1 MHAFSYSAARR
12 TLATQAVALILIA
25 VMAAPQ
31 LVSAA
36 TTIRFPTPH
45 SSAYTHEQQIQIG
58 QQGEAE
64 VRKQM
69 QVLPDDDPL
78 ARYVRY
84 LGEKLVPYV
93 PDSPNPRYPYSFH
106 VVNLKEVNA
115 FSLPGG
121 PVYVNVGTIQ
131 AAENEAQLAGV
142 IGHEMGHTYM
152 QHAAAQAT
160 KEGYA
165 QVGLGILGAILGGGV
180 AGALG
185 RTAIAVGAN
194 AYFLKYS
201 RNDESEADHVGALLM
216 YQAGYNPQ
224 ALADFFRKLEQEG
237 GSRGPQFLS
246 DHPDPG
252 NRAQAIA
259 AIIRQLPPRQYTN
272 GDMAQFNEVHDIAMG
287 RRPRSDQDTQG
298 GRRRDG
304 AGQDDQGGVQPVS
317 QRDVIPNGD
326 WRTLNHSAFRV
337 QYPANWQIVS
347 GNETSDVT
355 IAPPAGVTQN
365 AIAYGAIIRE
375 FDAESDAPDAAMH
388 DLENQI
394 RQSNPNLRIIGHDE
408 PVTVNGVQGR
418 SVDMVTSSPINGPDG
433 RPLRERDW
441 LVLIPW
447 QGSRD
452 VYVVFVAPENDFDR
466 LRPAFEQMLRSF
478 QLRQD

>member
-1 MHAFSYSAARR
+1 MHVFSHSATRR
-12 TLATQAVALILIA
+12 AIGAQAVALILIA
-25 VMAAPQ
+25 IMAAPQ
-31 LVSAA
+31 LVAA
-36 TTIRFPTPH
+36 VTPRFPTPH
-45 SSAYTHEQQIQIG
+45 SSAFTHDQQIQIG

-69 QVLPDDDPL
+69 PVLPDDDPL
-78 ARYVRY
+78 TQYVRY

-131 AAENEAQLAGV
+131 AADNEAQLAGV

-165 QVGLGILGAILGGGV
+165 EVGLGILGAILGGGV

-185 RTAIAVGAN
+185 RTAISLGAN

-201 RNDESEADHVGALLM
+201 RQDESEADHVGALLM
-216 YQAGYNPQ
+216 YEAGYNPQ
-224 ALADFFRKLEQEG
+224 ALADFFRKLEQQG
-237 GSRGPQFLS
+237 GSQGPQFLS

-259 AIIRQLPPRQYTN
+259 AIIRQLPARQYTN
-272 GDMAQFNEVHDIAMG
+272 GNSAEFERVHDIALG
-287 RRPRSDQDTQG
+287 RHPVGQQQ
-298 GRRRDG
+298 
-304 AGQDDQGGVQPVS
+304 AGQRRQGDDQGTGKVQPVS
-317 QRDVIPNGD
+317 AGDVMPNGG
-326 WRTLNHSAFRV
+326 WRTLNHSAFTL

-347 GNETSDVT
+347 GNESSDVT
-355 IAPPAGVTQN
+355 IAPRAGLTQN

-375 FDAESDAPDAAMH
+375 FEPESDSPDAAMH
-388 DLENQI
+388 ELESDI
-394 RQSNPNLRIIGHDE
+394 RQSNPDLRIIGHDE
-408 PVTVNGVQGR
+408 PITINGVQGR
-418 SVDMVTSSPINGPDG
+418 EVDMTGTSPIDDANGQ
-433 RPLRERDW
+433 PLRERNW
-441 LVLIPW
+441 LVMLPW
-447 QGSRD
+447 QPGRQI
-452 VYVVFVAPENDFDR
+452 YMVFVAPERDFDH
-466 LRPAFEQMLRSF
+466 LRPAFEQMVRSF

>member
-1 MHAFSYSAARR
+1 MQFLNSSATRR
-12 TLATQAVALILIA
+12 ALGVQLVAVVLIA
-25 VMAAPQ
+25 IMAAPQ
-31 LVSAA
+31 LLAA
-36 TTIRFPTPH
+36 VTPIRFPTPH

-69 QVLPDDDPL
+69 PVLPDDDPL

-93 PDSPNPRYPYSFH
+93 PNSPNPRYPYSFH

-131 AAENEAQLAGV
+131 AADNEAQLAGV

-152 QHAAAQAT
+152 QHAASQAT

-185 RTAIAVGAN
+185 RTAIALGAN

-201 RNDESEADHVGALLM
+201 RQDESEADHVGALLM
-216 YQAGYNPQ
+216 YEAGYNPQ
-224 ALADFFRKLEQEG
+224 ALADFFRKLEQQG
-237 GSRGPQFLS
+237 GSNGPQFLS

-259 AIIRQLPPRQYTN
+259 AIIRQLPQKQYTN
-272 GDMAQFNEVHDIAMG
+272 GDTAEFQRVHDIAMG
-287 RRPRSDQDTQG
+287 RRPVSQQQAAQAARQG
-298 GRRRDG
+298 G
-304 AGQDDQGGVQPVS
+304 DQGGMRPVS
-317 QRDVIPNGD
+317 QGDVMPNGG
-326 WRTLNHSAFRV
+326 WRTLNHSAFRI
-337 QYPANWQIVS
+337 QYPANWQIVA

-355 IAPPAGVTQN
+355 IAPPAGVSQN

-375 FDAESDAPDAAMH
+375 FEPESDSLDGAIH
-388 DLENQI
+388 ELENEI

-408 PVTVNGVQGR
+408 PINVNGVQGR
-418 SVDMVTSSPINGPDG
+418 EVDMVGTSPIDDANGKPM
-433 RPLRERDW
+433 RERDW
-441 LVLIPW
+441 LVMLPW
-447 QGSRD
+447 QQGRD
-452 VYVVFVAPENDFDR
+452 IYMVFVAPEQDFDR
-466 LRPAFEQMLRSF
+466 LRPAFEQMVRSF

>member
-1 MHAFSYSAARR
+1 MQVPRYISGRR
-12 TLATQAVALILIA
+12 TIGTQVVALFLIA
-25 VMAAPQ
+25 IMAAPQ
-31 LVSAA
+31 LLAA
-36 TTIRFPTPH
+36 VTPIRFPTPH

-58 QQGEAE
+58 QQGAQE
-64 VRKQM
+64 VRQKM

-78 ARYVRY
+78 VRYVRY
-84 LGEKLVPYV
+84 LGEKLAPYV
-93 PDSPNPRYPYSFH
+93 PNSPNPRYPYSFH
-106 VVNLKEVNA
+106 VVNMKEVNA

-131 AAENEAQLAGV
+131 AADNEAQLAGV

-152 QHAAAQAT
+152 QHAASQAT

-185 RTAIAVGAN
+185 RTAIALGAN

-201 RNDESEADHVGALLM
+201 RQDESEADHVGALLM

-224 ALADFFRKLEQEG
+224 ALADFFRKLEQQG
-237 GSRGPQFLS
+237 GSNGPQFLS

-259 AIIRQLPPRQYTN
+259 AIIRQLPAKQYTN
-272 GDMAQFNEVHDIAMG
+272 GNTADFRQVHDIAMG
-287 RRPRSDQDTQG
+287 RRPSSEQQGAQRGGDQDG
-298 GRRRDG
+298 GMR
-304 AGQDDQGGVQPVS
+304 PVS
-317 QRDVIPNGD
+317 QRDVIPNGS
-326 WRTLNHSAFRV
+326 WQTLNHSAFRV
-337 QYPANWQIVS
+337 QYPGNWQIVS

-355 IAPPAGVTQN
+355 IAPPAGVSQN

-375 FDAESDAPDAAMH
+375 FEPESDAPDAAMH

-408 PVTVNGVQGR
+408 AITVNGVQGR
-418 SVDMVTSSPINGPDG
+418 SVDMVTSSPINDSNGQPQ
-433 RPLRERDW
+433 RERDW

-447 QGSRD
+447 QQGRD
-452 VYVVFVAPENDFDR
+452 IYLVFIAPENDFDR